1 MKNLLATFFLVFG
14 VALAQGV
21 PATVVDVVN
30 ANEDLSTLA
39 EALGAAGLAETLSG
53 AGPFTLFAPTNE
65 AFEALPEGEL
75 ERLLTDS
82 EALAQIL
89 QDHVAGEVL
98 NSEQVAEFADD
109 SSSARF
115 VETLQGETLSLQPRE
130 NTDEPI
136 YINDEATRTEAD
148 LEAGNGVV
156 HIIDTV
162 LLPQAPAGGVTG
174 RGMTGGDMTGGSP
187 SGR

>member
-14 VALAQGV
+14 VALAQDV
-21 PATVVDVVN
+21 HATVVDVVN

-53 AGPFTLFAPTNE
+53 EGPFTVFAPTNE
-65 AFEALPEGEL
+65 AFAALPEGEL
-75 ERLLTDS
+75 ERLLADP
-82 EALAQIL
+82 EALARVL
-89 QDHVAGEVL
+89 RYHVAGEML
-98 NSEQVAEFADD
+98 RSEQVAEFADD
-109 SSSARF
+109 SSSAQPL
-115 VETLQGETLSLQPRE
+115 ETLQGETLSLQPRE

-136 YINDEATRTEAD
+136 YINDEAMITEAD
-148 LEAGNGVV
+148 LEAGNGIV

-162 LLPQAPAGGVTG
+162 LLPQAPAGGMTG
-174 RGMTGGDMTGGSP
+174 GGMTGGDMTGGSP